1 MITFSDFFFP
11 PVNFMYLEVVGY
23 LQIKQIKRK
32 ICDTYIVY
40 KLGMDQKA

>member
-23 LQIKQIKRK
+23 LQIKRK